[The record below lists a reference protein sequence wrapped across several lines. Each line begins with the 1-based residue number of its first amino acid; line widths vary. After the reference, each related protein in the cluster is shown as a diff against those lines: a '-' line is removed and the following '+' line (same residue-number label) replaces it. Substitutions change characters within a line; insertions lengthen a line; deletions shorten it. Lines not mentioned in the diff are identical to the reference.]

1 MTTREEIHK
10 SVSKKEKHNILL
22 EKLKKIL
29 PKDAADK
36 VMKTITEEMDIPP
49 KVALIGK
56 SGVGKTTT
64 INNLFNVDWHTSDAV
79 TGTTEAQEEI
89 FPIADDSKLIIVDM
103 PGLGDSIKNDQ
114 KFIEIYKR
122 TLPEADVALYLIQAD
137 DDAIGEDVRIIK
149 EIIQNCGEG
158 IKKKLAIGINKVDL
172 LGNGEGLKWD
182 ELVNLPSDGQKIL
195 IDEKCAEIM
204 EQLSNSLGIKME
216 TIACYSAKKR
226 YRLYDLLNVMIMQSG
241 IKGWKI
247 SINPKDWTELC
258 DPRVRELLQKA
269 KEN

>member
-1 MTTREEIHK
+1 MALTNEDLFAISQLLDVKLDARLKPMENDIKSIKDEQTRINFA
-10 SVSKKEKHNILL
+10 KEKEDNPYKQMGLSYIKFASDYP
-22 EKLKKIL
+22 EFFKIL
-29 PKDAADK
+29 F
-36 VMKTITEEMDIPP
+36 MQ
-49 KVALIGK
+49 
-56 SGVGKTTT
+56 KTTL
-64 INNLFNVDWHTSDAV
+64 NA
-79 TGTTEAQEEI
+79 
-89 FPIADDSKLIIVDM
+89 
-103 PGLGDSIKNDQ
+103 ND
-114 KFIEIYKR
+114 F
-122 TLPEADVALYLIQAD
+122 VVN
-137 DDAIGEDVRIIK
+137 DAIGEDVRIIK

-216 TIACYSAKKR
+216 TIAYYSAKKR